1 MIFGWFPEY
10 DKTIKNE
17 EKILLTD
24 EEDNIKLLLQTTNE
38 EVKLYK
44 EIKTAYPQKDF
55 KNDDK
60 VSIKY
65 FKILEEFYLIKRQN
79 S

>member
-1 MIFGWFPEY
+1 MR
-10 DKTIKNE
+10 
-17 EKILLTD
+17 
-24 EEDNIKLLLQTTNE
+24 IKLLIKFTKE
-38 EVKLYK
+38 EIKLYK

-65 FKILEEFYLIKRQN
+65 FKILEEFYLIKPKKFLITLI
-79 S
+79 

>member
-10 DKTIKNE
+10 DKSLKNE

-24 EEDNIKLLLQTTNE
+24 EEDNIKLLFQTTNE

-44 EIKTAYPQKDF
+44 
-55 KNDDK
+55 
-60 VSIKY
+60 
-65 FKILEEFYLIKRQN
+65 
-79 S
+79 

>member
-10 DKTIKNE
+10 DKSLKNK

-44 EIKTAYPQKDF
+44 EIKDKYESNNFKD
-55 KNDDK
+55 DEK
-60 VSIKY
+60 VIIRY
-65 FKILEEFYLIKRQN
+65 FEILKEF
-79 S
+79 